1 MSQGHEQNKELN
13 RKFDAQ
19 SARRQREKDLEMP
32 PILKDTN
39 IRKTTQ
45 SFSSSSQLH
54 PKSSWKQPAS
64 MSTDLANHYE
74 VPFERQ
80 QTRSQVS
87 HKEWR
92 TTDDSLLQRQSV
104 LSDTATPKTDYQPS
118 YLATRPAKNN
128 LGDSNETLDSESI
141 NKYYIKSER
150 SSYSPPQLQHGEQ
163 NLESSNDTMNTH
175 RKSSASSKDSID
187 PSAIPELV
195 QRLSKSYEDF
205 LLFDLQEE

>member
-1 MSQGHEQNKELN
+1 MSQGREQNNELN

-19 SARRQREKDLEMP
+19 SPRHRREQDLEMP
-32 PILKDTN
+32 PILKDKKSHN
-39 IRKTTQ
+39 ATQ
-45 SFSSSSQLH
+45 SFSSSSKMDSK
-54 PKSSWKQPAS
+54 PSWKQPAS
-64 MSTDLANHYE
+64 MSSDSVNHYE
-74 VPFERQ
+74 VPFARQ
-80 QTRSQVS
+80 QTHSRVS

-104 LSDTATPKTDYQPS
+104 LSDTATPKSDYQPS
-118 YLATRPAKNN
+118 YQATGPAKNN
-128 LGDSNETLDSESI
+128 LGDSNEKLDSESI

-163 NLESSNDTMNTH
+163 DLESSSDTMNTH
-175 RKSSASSKDSID
+175 RKSSASSTDSID
-187 PSAIPELV
+187 PSAIPELI